1 MMKLG
6 LSGQGAASANRPV
19 RRELR
24 YNKRNAPSGGPD
36 RAAWKRALLAVL
48 ARPRPQQGVAFA
60 TLVVEQVGVDGRREG
75 GVVELEREIVA
86 TFLGALR
93 PGCADLGSAHKDS
106 VARSF
111 VVGGAG
117 FRDDA
122 DAFGLQTEG
131 DDLALEIVA
140 DLLERTD
147 GSHVTSPV
155 CVSSPRPPRPRWR
168 SSGRGRSATHPP
180 SGPQRSGG
188 RRRRD
193 FLASRGMGV
202 AQGKKVSSDGVAAQT
217 IEAQPVFGQI
227 EPSKR
232 PRASR
237 AEPQIREKMAG
248 FGSPSITVALSED
261 F

>member
-36 RAAWKRALLAVL
+36 RAAWERALLAVFP
-48 ARPRPQQGVAFA
+48 RPRPQQGVSFA
-60 TLVVEQVGVDGRREG
+60 TLVVEQVRVDRRVEG
-75 GVVELEREIVA
+75 GIVELEREIVA

-93 PGCADLGSAHKDS
+93 PGGADLGPTHKDS
-106 VARSF
+106 VAWSF

-122 DAFGLQTEG
+122 DAFGLQAEG

-155 CVSSPRPPRPRWR
+155 VFRARDHRGLDGDLQAEDHR
-168 SSGRGRSATHPP
+168 RRTRLSGRS
-180 SGPQRSGG
+180 
-188 RRRRD
+188 
-193 FLASRGMGV
+193 
-202 AQGKKVSSDGVAAQT
+202 
-217 IEAQPVFGQI
+217 EA
-227 EPSKR
+227 
-232 PRASR
+232 
-237 AEPQIREKMAG
+237 
-248 FGSPSITVALSED
+248 ED
-261 F
+261 

>member
-1 MMKLG
+1 MMKVA
-6 LSGQGAASANRPV
+6 LSAQGAAGANRLSG
-19 RRELR
+19 E
-24 YNKRNAPSGGPD
+24 KRGLTSEAPPGGPD
-36 RAAWKRALLAVL
+36 GAAWDRALLAVL

-75 GVVELEREIVA
+75 GVVELERKVVA

-93 PGCADLGSAHKDS
+93 PGGTYLGPAHEDS
-106 VARSF
+106 VARSL
-111 VVGGAG
+111 VVGGVG

-202 AQGKKVSSDGVAAQT
+202 SPGEESLKRRRCGSDDRGAAGLRPDRAIKEATCVRVLNRNLGRRLGVSRFESA
-217 IEAQPVFGQI
+217 
-227 EPSKR
+227 R
-232 PRASR
+232 SR
-237 AEPQIREKMAG
+237 NDSA
-248 FGSPSITVALSED
+248 
-261 F
+261 

>member
-75 GVVELEREIVA
+75 GIVELERKVVA

-93 PGCADLGSAHKDS
+93 PGGADLGSADEDS
-106 VARSF
+106 VAWSF
-111 VVGGAG
+111 VVGWAG

-122 DAFGLQTEG
+122 DAFGLQAEG
-131 DDLALEIVA
+131 DDLALEIVS

-168 SSGRGRSATHPP
+168 STGRGRSATHPKGW
-180 SGPQRSGG
+180 SAAE
-188 RRRRD
+188 D
-193 FLASRGMGV
+193 AVVETFLPREEWAL
-202 AQGKKVSSDGVAAQT
+202 AQGKKVLSDGVAAQT
-217 IEAQPVFGQI
+217 IEA
-227 EPSKR
+227 
-232 PRASR
+232 
-237 AEPQIREKMAG
+237 
-248 FGSPSITVALSED
+248 
-261 F
+261 

>member
-1 MMKLG
+1 MW
-6 LSGQGAASANRPV
+6 SAAIPKPAENLHSDDTTPH
-19 RRELR
+19 
-24 YNKRNAPSGGPD
+24 NAPLRIIGP
-36 RAAWKRALLAVL
+36 
-48 ARPRPQQGVAFA
+48 
-60 TLVVEQVGVDGRREG
+60 
-75 GVVELEREIVA
+75 
-86 TFLGALR
+86 
-93 PGCADLGSAHKDS
+93 AHEDS
-106 VARSF
+106 VARSL
-111 VVGGAG
+111 VVGGVG

-217 IEAQPVFGQI
+217 IEAQPIFGQI

-237 AEPQIREKMAG
+237 AEPQVREKMAG
-248 FGSPSITVALSED
+248 LGSVRQEVETVRRRKRNEGKQKAVSSAQSQSRPNGSSRHIYVHWTQSTPSHRSAPRKVATISRSSAWTRVRCAALAD
-261 F
+261 KFDR